1 MSNEPALPP
10 IPLTL
15 GRALRLKQV
24 RTQTEMRDTL
34 IGFVAEDTIRQIEDH
49 LHRAAADEEN

>member
-49 LHRAAADEEN
+49 LKEAAR